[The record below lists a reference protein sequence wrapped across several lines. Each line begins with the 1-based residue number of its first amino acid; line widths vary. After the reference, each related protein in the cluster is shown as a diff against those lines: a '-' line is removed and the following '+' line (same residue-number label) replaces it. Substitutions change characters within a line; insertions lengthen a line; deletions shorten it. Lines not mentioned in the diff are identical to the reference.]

1 MDFGNCLNSPF
12 MKEQEIKANAH
23 LKLGITITMGN
34 TILRDSLL
42 I

>member
-12 MKEQEIKANAH
+12 MNELEMKANAH
-23 LKLGITITMGN
+23 LSLGITITMGN
-34 TILRDSLL
+34 IILRDFLL